1 MPPDRITF
9 IRHAEKPDEG
19 KDGVAADGSLDA
31 ESLTVRGWQR
41 AGALI
46 AFFCAQGKMR
56 PDAIFA
62 SGIGHGSK
70 GKRPA
75 ETVTP
80 LAAKL
85 DVNRPV
91 AFHAKHLK
99 DEIQPLMDQVLSL
112 EDTVLVCWEHKHIP
126 ELAALVPGAPPVP
139 KIWPDNRF
147 DLVWIF
153 DRAGAGW
160 SFSQVLQRL
169 LPEDGDEP
177 IS

>member
-1 MPPDRITF
+1 MPPDRIMF

-46 AFFCAQGKMR
+46 AFFCAQPKMR

-62 SGIGHGSK
+62 SGIGHGARANGRRKPSRRL
-70 GKRPA
+70 RPSSMRTDRSHSSQTLEGRHPA
-75 ETVTP
+75 
-80 LAAKL
+80 L
-85 DVNRPV
+85 DGPGFVPGGHGPGVLGAQAHSRIGRP
-91 AFHAKHLK
+91 
-99 DEIQPLMDQVLSL
+99 P
-112 EDTVLVCWEHKHIP
+112 
-126 ELAALVPGAPPVP
+126 PGAPPVP

>member
-1 MPPDRITF
+1 MPPDRIMF

-31 ESLTVRGWQR
+31 ESLTVRGCQR

-46 AFFCAQGKMR
+46 AFFCAQPKMR

-85 DVNRPV
+85 NENRPV
-91 AFHAKHLK
+91 ALHAKHLK
-99 DEIQPLMDQVLSL
+99 EDPALDGPGFVPGGHGPGVLGAQAHSR
-112 EDTVLVCWEHKHIP
+112 T
-126 ELAALVPGAPPVP
+126 ALLPGAPPVP

>member
-1 MPPDRITF
+1 MPPERIMF

-46 AFFCAQGKMR
+46 AFFCAQPKMR

-70 GKRPA
+70 GKRSA

-85 DVNRPV
+85 NENRPV

-99 DEIQPLMDQVLSL
+99 DDIQPLMDQVLSL

-126 ELAALVPGAPPVP
+126 ELAALLSGAPRVP

-160 SFSQVLQRL
+160 SFSQILQRL